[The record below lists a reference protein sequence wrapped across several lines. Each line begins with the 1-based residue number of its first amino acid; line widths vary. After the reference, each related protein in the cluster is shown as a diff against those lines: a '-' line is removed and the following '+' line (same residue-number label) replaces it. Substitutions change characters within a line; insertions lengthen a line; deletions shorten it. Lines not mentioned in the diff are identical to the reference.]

1 MRNKST
7 NALERNVFK
16 LMNNNVFGKTME
28 SVDKRVNVKLV
39 TSSHSNGRKPGV
51 ENYIARP
58 NFKNCSIFNK
68 KNLLQYR

>member
-1 MRNKST
+1 
-7 NALERNVFK
+7 
-16 LMNNNVFGKTME
+16 ME

-51 ENYIARP
+51 ENYIAK
-58 NFKNCSIFNK
+58 FQKLFYFQQ